1 MPNRLLRAVARLLIL
16 ACFGCGASPAFA
28 YWEYGHQTVAAI
40 AYASVRPST
49 RARLDR
55 LLRHGDLLATP
66 ECPVV
71 DMASASVW
79 ADCIKPLKGADG
91 KARFG
96 YAYKWHFQDVDICEP
111 FDLVTPC
118 KDGNCLSAQI
128 VRQQARLR
136 DRRLPRADRVQALAF
151 LVHFVGDLSQ
161 PLHAGEHDDQG
172 ANKVKA
178 SYGLIAGRANLHS
191 IWDGYLAERA
201 ISTPPGGAL
210 GLMRATSRSE
220 RRAMVAGDVTDWSR
234 DSWRVSHDIAYGA
247 LFADPCAPLPAERPV
262 MDEAMV
268 KRLIPAARR
277 QVVAGG
283 LRLAKLLDAA
293 LATPRRRSASATR
306 HRSSSRR

>member
-1 MPNRLLRAVARLLIL
+1 MPNHPVRTLVRLQLVAAAVSS
-16 ACFGCGASPAFA
+16 ASPAAA
-28 YWEYGHQTVAAI
+28 YWEYGHETVAKI
-40 AYASVRPST
+40 AYASVRPAT

-55 LLRHGDLLATP
+55 LLRHGDLLGTP

-71 DMASASVW
+71 DIASASTW

-91 KARFG
+91 KPRFG
-96 YAYKWHFQDVDICEP
+96 YAYTWHFQDVDICKP
-111 FDLVTPC
+111 FDLATPC

-128 VRQQARLR
+128 VAQQARLKN
-136 DRRLPRADRVQALAF
+136 RRLRRADRVQALAF

-178 SYGLIAGRANLHS
+178 SYGLIAGRANLHA

-201 ISTPPGGAL
+201 ISTPPGGPR
-210 GLMRATSRSE
+210 GLLRATRRSE
-220 RRAMVAGDVTDWSR
+220 GRQMVAGGVTDWSR
-234 DSWRVSHDIAYGA
+234 DSWRVSHDIAYGT
-247 LFADPCAPLPAERPV
+247 LFADPCAPPPAERPV
-262 MDEAMV
+262 MNEAMV
-268 KRLIPAARR
+268 KHLIPPARR

-293 LATPRRRSASATR
+293 LAR
-306 HRSSSRR
+306 

>member
-1 MPNRLLRAVARLLIL
+1 MPNRFYCAVVRSLIL
-16 ACFGCGASPAFA
+16 VCTAMPAAPAAA
-28 YWEYGHQTVAAI
+28 YWEYGHQTVAKI
-40 AYASVRPST
+40 AYASVRPAT

-55 LLRHGDLLATP
+55 LLRHGDLLGTP

-71 DMASASVW
+71 DIASASTW
-79 ADCIKPLKGADG
+79 ADCIKPLKATDG

-96 YAYKWHFQDVDICEP
+96 YAYNWHFQDVDICRP
-111 FDLVTPC
+111 FDLATPC
-118 KDGNCLSAQI
+118 KDGNCLSSQI
-128 VRQQARLR
+128 LAQQARLK
-136 DRRLPRADRVQALAF
+136 DRHLPRADRVQALAF

-161 PLHAGEHDDQG
+161 PLHAGSHDDQG

-178 SYGLIAGRANLHS
+178 SYGLIAGRANLHA

-201 ISTPPGGAL
+201 ISTPPGGSG
-210 GLMRATSRSE
+210 GLLRHLTRAQRRS
-220 RRAMVAGDVTDWSR
+220 MVAGDVTDWSR
-234 DSWRVSHDIAYGA
+234 DSWRMSHEFAYGA

-268 KRLIPAARR
+268 QRLIPPARR

-293 LATPRRRSASATR
+293 LAR
-306 HRSSSRR
+306 